1 MALHC
6 TPTIGQT
13 LESRIQDLP
22 GTSPHEGNMG
32 QILGQD
38 STLLALPI
46 TRHEYHYHCQHY
58 IIVTLNEYHY
68 HCQHYIIVTLNT
80 VVLYSLSQTL
90 DSDPMANY
98 YASHHTTDQY
108 LLTQILVLYG
118 IVISW
123 TEEL

>member
-1 MALHC
+1 
-6 TPTIGQT
+6 
-13 LESRIQDLP
+13 
-22 GTSPHEGNMG
+22 MG

-58 IIVTLNEYHY
+58 IIVTLN
-68 HCQHYIIVTLNT
+68 T
-80 VVLYSLSQTL
+80 VVLYSRSLTL
-90 DSDPMANY
+90 DTDPMANHF
-98 YASHHTTDQY
+98 ASLHTTDQY

-118 IVISW
+118 TVSW